1 MSLQE
6 WKNDELAFEVTA
18 DAMETYANKCS
29 QEKNPNGATMMNPI
43 EGSYV

>member
-6 WKNDELAFEVTA
+6 WKNNELAFEVTA

-29 QEKNPNGATMMNPI
+29 QGRMN
-43 EGSYV
+43 EGSYEKNLVTSLPE